1 MAIQYPSLWSRAG
14 PRETIRP
21 EGFLDRIRW
30 RLILFWNRPDRTIRM
45 GALDEDAE
53 FDDLGSWARFK
64 RMITRSWTSK
74 LRRSNKYSVN
84 ESVISLE
91 DAYDATEL
99 IGSAIGKATDIL
111 ALPLTHPAKNLP
123 GGMLDV
129 NIPPELQTQQR
140 SAFSRLSS
148 MERPTSQGSS
158 KGRNSSVMIEEER
171 PTWLQDLSKGI
182 GFHTTGGSG
191 AADQEN
197 QAPSHNAKPPGTNA
211 PHEIRH
217 DL

>member
-14 PRETIRP
+14 PRESIRP
-21 EGFLDRIRW
+21 EGFFDRVRW

-74 LRRSNKYSVN
+74 LRKTNKYSVN
-84 ESVISLE
+84 ESAISLE
-91 DAYDATEL
+91 DASDASEL

-111 ALPLTHPAKNLP
+111 ALPLTHAARNVPD
-123 GGMLDV
+123 GMLDV
-129 NIPPELQTQQR
+129 NIPPELQSQQR

-182 GFHTTGGSG
+182 GFPAMGGSR
-191 AADQEN
+191 AAAEEKQS
-197 QAPSHNAKPPGTNA
+197 PSRNATPPGNS
-211 PHEIRH
+211 RSH
-217 DL
+217 DGQT

>member
-21 EGFLDRIRW
+21 EGFFDRIRW
-30 RLILFWNRPDRTIRM
+30 RLILFWNRPDRTVRM

-64 RMITRSWTSK
+64 RMITRSWTSQ
-74 LRRSNKYSVN
+74 LRRTNKYSVH
-84 ESVISLE
+84 ESAISLE
-91 DAYDATEL
+91 DASDATEL

-111 ALPLTHPAKNLP
+111 ALPLTHPAKKIP
-123 GGMLDV
+123 GATLDV

-158 KGRNSSVMIEEER
+158 KGRNSSIMIEEER

-182 GFHTTGGSG
+182 GFPAMGGSRM
-191 AADQEN
+191 ADQEN
-197 QAPSHNAKPPGTNA
+197 QSPSHKDAPPDLNDA
-211 PHEIRH
+211 SH
-217 DL
+217 DGQT

>member
-1 MAIQYPSLWSRAG
+1 MAIQYPSLWSRTG

-21 EGFLDRIRW
+21 EGFFDRIRW

-74 LRRSNKYSVN
+74 LRRTNKYSVD
-84 ESVISLE
+84 ESAISLE
-91 DAYDATEL
+91 DANDGTEL
-99 IGSAIGKATDIL
+99 IGSAIGKATEIL
-111 ALPLTHPAKNLP
+111 ALPLTHPAKNFP

-129 NIPPELQTQQR
+129 NTAPELQTQQR

-158 KGRNSSVMIEEER
+158 KGRNSSIMIEEDS
-171 PTWLQDLSKGI
+171 WLQNFSQAM
-182 GFHTTGGSG
+182 GGSRT
-191 AADQEN
+191 ANQEN
-197 QAPSHNAKPPGTNA
+197 PTPSHNNASPPGSIHNGQT
-211 PHEIRH
+211 
-217 DL
+217 